1 MKKNNFLIK
10 HLIPV
15 LFAVNVSQA
24 DEIKVPVTEV
34 KPTQTLFEQ
43 AGKFENREKLGKRE
57 VLLDNSKVLMVRLT
71 YTPDSESGFHEHI
84 YAYRTI
90 YVVQGGQLLLINDDE
105 QQTSKAITVHD
116 GQALYMPASRHN
128 IKNIGS
134 TEIVLIETEL
144 K

>member
-1 MKKNNFLIK
+1 MKKINSFFK
-10 HLIPV
+10 RLIPV
-15 LFAVNVSQA
+15 LFVVNVSQA
-24 DEIKVPVTEV
+24 NEIKEPVTKV
-34 KPTQTLFEQ
+34 KSIQTLSEKSEKS
-43 AGKFENREKLGKRE
+43 GERENLGKRE

-71 YTPDSESGFHEHI
+71 YTPGSESGFHEHI

-90 YVVQGGQLLLINDDE
+90 YVVQGGQLLLINDNE

-128 IKNIGS
+128 IKNIGT

>member
-1 MKKNNFLIK
+1 MKKINSFFKRLVS
-10 HLIPV
+10 V
-15 LFAVNVSQA
+15 LFVMNVGQA
-24 DEIKVPVTEV
+24 NEIKEPVTEV
-34 KPTQTLFEQ
+34 KSIQTLSEKSRKQ
-43 AGKFENREKLGKRE
+43 ENLGKRE

-71 YTPDSESGFHEHI
+71 YTPGSESGFHEHI

-90 YVVQGGQLLLINDDE
+90 YVVRGGQLLLINDNE
-105 QQTSKAITVHD
+105 QQTSKALSVHD

-128 IKNIGS
+128 IKNIGT